1 MRASFLMLCLAASV
15 ARAQAPAGGG
25 SEVEGTEV
33 QQPPTKAPPEQGQ
46 VQVAPEGPAQV
57 HTVEKGDTLWD
68 LSNKYL
74 GSPWYWPKVWSYNPQ
89 IANPHWIY
97 PGNQVR
103 FFPGNGEETPA
114 RAEPVTGAQ
123 TVGEEDEVQAGE
135 AIAGDDEVQMVRL
148 PVEVKTREI
157 VLKDGFVTPK
167 EVEAAGTLVASYAE
181 SEMLSPPDIVYLTF
195 KDKSAVQ
202 VGASY
207 LVYRTVREV
216 RHPRSGKF
224 LGYQTQ
230 ILGTV
235 KVTRTSDPKVRA
247 TIEKAFDEIGRGV
260 RIGPARERLFEAVSP
275 VANATAIANLTVVA
289 ILNTNVTMTGEH
301 SRVLVDA
308 GSAQGV
314 QVGNVFTVIRQ
325 VDPITSGVGVDPSA
339 NQDKSLPVED
349 VGRCMAVDVRE
360 GVTTCL
366 LLRSLREI
374 VPGDRV
380 ELRAGG
386 QQTAGISR

>member
-1 MRASFLMLCLAASV
+1 MLCLAASL
-15 ARAQAPAGGG
+15 ARAQTPGG

-33 QQPPTKAPPEQGQ
+33 KQQQQPPPEQGE
-46 VQVAPEGPAQV
+46 VRTAPPGQEQAPGQV

-68 LSNKYL
+68 LSSKYL

-114 RAEPVTGAQ
+114 RAEQVSGD
-123 TVGEEDEVQAGE
+123 EDELQAGE
-135 AIAGDDEVQMVRL
+135 AIAGDEEIQVVRL
-148 PVEVKTREI
+148 PIETKTKEI
-157 VLKDGFVTPK
+157 VLKDGFATPK
-167 EVEAAGTLVASYAE
+167 EVEAAGTIVGSYAE
-181 SEMLSPPDIVYLTF
+181 SEMISPPDTVYLNF
-195 KDKSAVQ
+195 KDRSAVQ

-207 LVYRTVREV
+207 LVYRTVGEV

-235 KVTRTSDPKVRA
+235 KVNRTSEPKVRA
-247 TIEKAFDEIGRGV
+247 VLDRALDEIRRGD
-260 RIGPARERLFEAVSP
+260 RIGPAKERLYETVAPVPNAVALP
-275 VANATAIANLTVVA
+275 NLTVVA
-289 ILNTNVTMTGEH
+289 QLDPNVTMAGEWV
-301 SRVLVDA
+301 RVLVDA
-308 GSAQGV
+308 GSTQGV

-325 VDPITSGVGVDPSA
+325 VDPITSGVGVDPSE
-339 NQDKSLPVED
+339 NQDLTLPVEE

-360 GVTTCL
+360 AVTTCL
-366 LLRSLREI
+366 LVRAFRE
-374 VPGDRV
+374 VVVGDRV
-380 ELRAGG
+380 ELRSGG
-386 QQTAGISR
+386 AQTAGLTR